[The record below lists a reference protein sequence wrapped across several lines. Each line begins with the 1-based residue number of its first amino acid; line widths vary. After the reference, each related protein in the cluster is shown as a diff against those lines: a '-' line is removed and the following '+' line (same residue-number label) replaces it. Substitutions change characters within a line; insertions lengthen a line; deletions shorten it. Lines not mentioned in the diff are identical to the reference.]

1 MQGLAK
7 DATFEE
13 YMYYKRWFESRKCV
27 DVYHGQLLNGY
38 SQYDL
43 TFDNL
48 LLILR
53 VFLLRY
59 EIIKIEADLRYII
72 IIKFR
77 YRHKKCTSY
86 G

>member
-1 MQGLAK
+1 
-7 DATFEE
+7 
-13 YMYYKRWFESRKCV
+13 MYYKRWFEARKCV

-38 SQYDL
+38 RQYDL

-72 IIKFR
+72 IIKF
-77 YRHKKCTSY
+77 KIQT
-86 G
+86 

>member
-1 MQGLAK
+1 
-7 DATFEE
+7 
-13 YMYYKRWFESRKCV
+13 MYYKRWFEARKCV

-77 YRHKKCTSY
+77 YRYKKCTSY
-86 G
+86 S